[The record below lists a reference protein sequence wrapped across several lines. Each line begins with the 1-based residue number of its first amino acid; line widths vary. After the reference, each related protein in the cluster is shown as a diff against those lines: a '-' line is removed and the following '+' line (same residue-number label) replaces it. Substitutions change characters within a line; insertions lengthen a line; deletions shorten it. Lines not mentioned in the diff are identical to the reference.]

1 MPIESVLSIV
11 GGFLVLG
18 LGVNGYF
25 LRGIFQDLNDVKI
38 SIARMMAQDEAK
50 DRRLENLE
58 DANKEIFAR
67 LNKLEREDR
76 SWVMQ

>member
-1 MPIESVLSIV
+1 MPLEAVLSIV

-50 DRRLENLE
+50 DRRIENLE
-58 DANKEIFAR
+58 QNQKEIFAR
-67 LNKLEREDR
+67 LIQIERGGK
-76 SWVMQ
+76 